1 MGAPG
6 GVAPGTARRVI
17 QCIGCTGQYPSL
29 QGKWSIT
36 SLKMGAAGLGAAEI
50 ATAAKVGGA
59 GRRTECRHGA
69 SRPARAPGPPRPVL
83 RTLVGTAVA
92 LAVVIEA
99 LAVIV
104 AVRNGRR
111 VRRLDRR
118 LAAIADLPPE
128 LARPRAWA
136 LRHRESVSQG
146 WLPRRPSPARPAAL
160 GLMGVAALAAA
171 GVGGWS
177 LIAPASQGPTR
188 ARAAAKAPRPLPPDP
203 RTVVPVR
210 PAALAV
216 PTRAFRV
223 TILNASGIRGA
234 AGRQAAPR
242 IRAGGFRLRRIGNAP
257 VSSLRTSVVMWSHG
271 RRLVAVHVAR
281 RLGIRRIAPIDGLS
295 SAFVRG
301 ADAVVVLGRD
311 RPWRRASAARRP

>member
-1 MGAPG
+1 
-6 GVAPGTARRVI
+6 
-17 QCIGCTGQYPSL
+17 
-29 QGKWSIT
+29 
-36 SLKMGAAGLGAAEI
+36 
-50 ATAAKVGGA
+50 
-59 GRRTECRHGA
+59 
-69 SRPARAPGPPRPVL
+69 VL

-92 LAVVIEA
+92 FAVVIEA

-118 LAAIADLPPE
+118 LASIAELPPE

-160 GLMGVAALAAA
+160 GLMGVAVLAAA
-171 GVGGWS
+171 GLGGWS
-177 LIAPASQGPTR
+177 LIAPAGPGPAR
-188 ARAAAKAPRPLPPDP
+188 ARAAAPKVKPVPPDP
-203 RTVVPVR
+203 RTIVPAR
-210 PAALAV
+210 PAALVA
-216 PTRAFRV
+216 PARAYRV

-242 IRAGGFRLRRIGNAP
+242 VRAAGYRLRRIGNAP
-257 VSSLRTSVVMWSHG
+257 ISSLRTSVVMWSRS

-281 RLGIRRIAPIDGLS
+281 RLGIRRVAPIDGLS
-295 SAFVRG
+295 AAFVRG
-301 ADAVVVLGRD
+301 ADAVVILGRD
-311 RPWRRASAARRP
+311 RAWRARAAGRP